1 MRLLVIISFLCTFSF
16 QAKAQNL
23 SMDQVP
29 FADAIRRLQLMGKVD
44 SGLSL
49 MTWQLM
55 NDEKNN
61 WEKLIG
67 TIDSNLVSYPNT
79 INFFSKKIAFKF
91 LPTTLIQQYV
101 ISHPFKEL
109 DGPMVAS
116 SGYQIMATAGVF
128 AKLGPLTIQLQPQ
141 YVNAANKDFHE
152 IKQTPNYSKVYWGNS
167 SIRLNYGAASLGVSS
182 ENITWGPALMNPLIM
197 SAHAPGFLH
206 LTFNSRKPL
215 KTPIGK
221 FEWQWVAGYLDPMD
235 PAYVALSDLR
245 LNDGR
250 YVSNTSERR
259 FMNAGMLSWQPKWVN
274 GLNLG
279 LTRFVQ
285 KMESEFIKDGNWNL
299 LFNNVS
305 REKDKDYFVETS
317 QDQYA
322 ALFLRWLWLKS
333 NAEFYVEWGRND
345 AFFNLR
351 DFIQQPEHSRGY
363 TYGFRKLFGADFSK
377 SIPNK
382 YWQFI
387 TEYTRLQQP
396 SSWPVRSAGS
406 WYVHG
411 TVYPGYTN
419 NGEILGAPIGSGGN
433 YQMIRISHFKGLKQ
447 LGFQLERTT
456 QNVEIF
462 EGSNLAFTDPAKT
475 KWVDLAIRILYDYPF
490 KHFLVSSK
498 IIAKRSYNY
507 NWISPTTKS
516 LTGDQGRYNDLNSFL
531 IQFGFRFY

>member
-101 ISHPFKEL
+101 TSHPFKEL

-116 SGYQIMATAGVF
+116 SGYQIMATAGVY

-141 YVNAANKDFHE
+141 YVNAANNDFHE

-221 FEWQWVAGYLDPMD
+221 FEWQWIAGYLDPMD

-387 TEYTRLQQP
+387 SEYTRLQQP

-507 NWISPTTKS
+507 NWISPTTTF